1 MNRLMRRGSYLTV
14 IALTGTLATAAG
26 SAGGATAAEEVSYK
40 LDVQPIIES
49 RCTQCHAPGGAGY
62 VESGLDLTS
71 YQGLMKGT
79 KHGPIIV
86 PGDSFSS
93 NFNVLLEG
101 RASPQLRMPHNQ
113 RPLLQHQQKILADWV
128 KQGAR
133 NN

>member
-1 MNRLMRRGSYLTV
+1 MNRIMRGVWKFTV
-14 IALTGTLATAAG
+14 CTLTGAFAAAMG
-26 SAGGATAAEEVSYK
+26 STGGATAAEEVSFK

-49 RCTQCHAPGGAGY
+49 RCTQCHAPGGEGY
-62 VESGLDLTS
+62 QESGLDLTS
-71 YQGLMKGT
+71 YEGLMKGT

-86 PGDSFSS
+86 PGDSFTS

-113 RPLLQHQQKILADWV
+113 RPLLQHQQKIMADWV
-128 KQGAR
+128 RQGAR